1 MWSLLEFLKPICV
14 CGKRKKK
21 EFKNR
26 QERPLRK
33 GEKKEKLLKN
43 DQLTLRDC
51 ILSSPR
57 SSPLPQPGTSNKRV
71 YPNPSTFNNNDVSLD
86 IPLSEVRLDARLKEV
101 KDDDDNGMETKME
114 DESMS
119 RGGRTKKRVSF
130 RRPEVAEVFILDASP
145 EQLTDTSSYHPRK
158 HRLSSNVTDVNQDLL
173 SKRRTTCAE
182 NVSSPNNHLHSTV
195 DPSIPPTD
203 TSVNHAHHTGFV
215 K

>member
-1 MWSLLEFLKPICV
+1 DQHISSFCNIVLWTTVKIPSEVLKQ
-14 CGKRKKK
+14 RKKK
-21 EFKNR
+21 ESKNR
-26 QERPLRK
+26 QERPLHK

-57 SSPLPQPGTSNKRV
+57 SISLPQPGTSNKRV

-86 IPLSEVRLDARLKEV
+86 ILLSEVRLDVRLKEV

-114 DESMS
+114 DESMT

-145 EQLTDTSSYHPRK
+145 EQLTD
-158 HRLSSNVTDVNQDLL
+158 
-173 SKRRTTCAE
+173 
-182 NVSSPNNHLHSTV
+182 HL
-195 DPSIPPTD
+195 
-203 TSVNHAHHTGFV
+203 
-215 K
+215 